1 MAFSLNFCRL
11 GLVLL
16 VTLSFVNETRAQQH
30 GESNE
35 EHFHRNEIAFVI
47 ANTYEAAEGENF
59 FTLGAEYARL
69 FTERFGV
76 TGELEVLPDP
86 NAWIF
91 VVPFTFK
98 VAGELGMFAGAGLEH
113 LSRRTGSG
121 GEEGEGG
128 EHDENA
134 EESGADNLFLFR
146 VGAGYHI
153 PLGARFFMTPHVA
166 LDFVKEEHEV
176 AKALVYGVKVGFGF

>member
-16 VTLSFVNETRAQQH
+16 VTLSFANGTRAQEH
-30 GESNE
+30 GGSNE

-47 ANTYEAAEGENF
+47 ANTYEAAEDENF

-76 TGELEVLPDP
+76 AGELEALPDP

-91 VVPFTFK
+91 VVPFLYK
-98 VAGELGMFAGAGLEH
+98 VAGELEVFAGAGLEH
-113 LSRRTGSG
+113 LSRRSGSG

-128 EHDENA
+128 EHDEHA

-153 PLGARFFMTPHVA
+153 PLGERFVMVPHVA
-166 LDFVKEEHEV
+166 VDFVKEEHEV